1 MILTK
6 AFEFIVEYP
15 GQLLLMFKFWTEDIE
30 ASPPAPL
37 RKKERGDNDV
47 KIIGVGVIY

>member
-15 GQLLLMFKFWTEDIE
+15 GQLLLMFKFWTEYIRGLTPGP
-30 ASPPAPL
+30 SP
-37 RKKERGDNDV
+37 KKGEG
-47 KIIGVGVIY
+47 

>member
-1 MILTK
+1 MYFRKYLLGFGGK
-6 AFEFIVEYP
+6 N
-15 GQLLLMFKFWTEDIE
+15 GQRYLGMDIE